1 MAVVDFFTRNER
13 KLKSKAF
20 LITTRLLNFLTSG
33 CYAGISKLIFL
44 KKIDNIKWHG
54 SYCSYFSYSNFRHR
68 MALHQIEDNIIEN
81 HMSLIY
87 IYIFI
92 SSLQS
97 IQHGEITCT
106 TDKNYMTIS
115 LLSIIT
121 YDCHW
126 LNASSSTQLLFNI
139 KHTEPYRIPC
149 GTSLPFFLYRH
160 LCMLTVEK

>member
-1 MAVVDFFTRNER
+1 MT
-13 KLKSKAF
+13 
-20 LITTRLLNFLTSG
+20 
-33 CYAGISKLIFL
+33 
-44 KKIDNIKWHG
+44 HG

-97 IQHGEITCT
+97 IQHGEITCS
-106 TDKNYMTIS
+106 TDKNYMTFT
-115 LLSIIT
+115 LLSTIT

-139 KHTEPYRIPC
+139 KHTEPYRTPC
-149 GTSLPFFLYRH
+149 GTSLPFFVSAFVYRLKNKNKKH
-160 LCMLTVEK
+160 LLQSTLFKPEEIPVL